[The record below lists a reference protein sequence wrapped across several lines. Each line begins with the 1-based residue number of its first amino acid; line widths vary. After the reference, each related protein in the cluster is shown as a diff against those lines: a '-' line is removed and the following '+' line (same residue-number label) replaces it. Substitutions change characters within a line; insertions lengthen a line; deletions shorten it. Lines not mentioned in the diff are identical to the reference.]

1 VQLSTGFLA
10 SRRAITMLE
19 LLGNGEICSCWPL
32 QLRRPAT
39 QYAAPIND
47 NLVWGLFEDARRGRN
62 SSIYSLGSDIS
73 LTIKPP
79 GPHYPSNTHSFI
91 PPSPSLTL
99 AFLLQITF
107 ATYPRL
113 SQPLSYTTQN
123 SNLNLYQQRQPST
136 CVPPSSLALWPPP
149 PTPALSLRSR
159 TVRSR

>member
-73 LTIKPP
+73 LTIKPLALTTHP
-79 GPHYPSNTHSFI
+79 TPTHSF
-91 PPSPSLTL
+91 LHL
-99 AFLLQITF
+99 
-107 ATYPRL
+107 RL
-113 SQPLSYTTQN
+113 SL
-123 SNLNLYQQRQPST
+123 LH
-136 CVPPSSLALWPPP
+136 SSCRL
-149 PTPALSLRSR
+149 LSLHIQDSLNHHPTLHKTLISTSINNNNRQHAYR
-159 TVRSR
+159 LLR